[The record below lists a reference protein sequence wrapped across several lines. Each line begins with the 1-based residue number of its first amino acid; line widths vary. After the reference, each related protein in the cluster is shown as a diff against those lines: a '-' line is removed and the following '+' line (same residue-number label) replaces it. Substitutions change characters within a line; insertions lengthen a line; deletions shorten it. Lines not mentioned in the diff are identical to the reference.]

1 MRFEART
8 KIVGSDGTDVLEK
21 AKPVLE
27 AALEA
32 MLRRPEALGPFVI
45 LQAVGSE
52 SFVQWC
58 PTPSSADE
66 LRGPRCGSDKRPLR
80 FEAPAIDVVETNHP
94 HVGISALRGLD
105 VLTSLCSLPGGS
117 PPLSEG
123 VVVVEE
129 DTFDADVR
137 PEDRR
142 RLSILVREGDGVREH
157 ARVESVERARG
168 VVETLEG
175 EWQVVDLDRT
185 LEGLFEWWRENSWT
199 SSETAK
205 ASAERGGPD
214 GEH

>member
-8 KIVGSDGTDVLEK
+8 KIVGVDVVDVLEK

-32 MLRRPEALGPFVI
+32 MRRRPEALGPFVI

-66 LRGPRCGSDKRPLR
+66 LRGPRCGSDARPLR
-80 FEAPAIDVVETNHP
+80 FEAPGISLIENHP
-94 HVGISALRGLD
+94 HVGASAVRGLD
-105 VLTSLCSLPGGS
+105 VLTRLCSLPGGS

-142 RLSILVREGDGVREH
+142 RLSILVREGEGLREY
-157 ARVESVERARG
+157 ARVESVERAKD
-168 VVETLEG
+168 VVGTLAG
-175 EWQVVDLDRT
+175 EWIVVDLDRSQM
-185 LEGLFEWWRENSWT
+185 GQSEWWRENPWT
-199 SSETAK
+199 SSETHRYVPP
-205 ASAERGGPD
+205 EGNVD
-214 GEH
+214 GDH